1 MREEKNGFSEIV
13 DSIYNLPIEDRV
25 ELQSLLE
32 SNIAESR
39 RNEMASNAK
48 EAKSELKEGNLKFSS
63 SIDKIKKML

>member
-1 MREEKNGFSEIV
+1 MREENNGFSEIV
-13 DSIYNLPIEDRV
+13 DSVYNLPIEDRV

-48 EAKSELKEGNLKFSS
+48 EAKSELQKGKLKFSS
-63 SIDKIKKML
+63 SIDKLKNML